1 MGRTVGESSPAWP
14 APVRSTPGAPNVLY
28 IVLDDTGY
36 GQFGCYGSPINTPN
50 LDRLAQNGLRY
61 TNMHTVVGV
70 RRALQ
75 YASGRSVGGE
85 WAETESLSHHRSVF
99 PTRQADIAGR
109 PQLIRGNTQLLFDG
123 MRVSESVDALE
134 SAVIEWHHVV
144 LDGLD
149 QPEALQLSQFLRIL
163 LREVVCLVCSRSRT
177 SPTR

>member
-1 MGRTVGESSPAWP
+1 VA
-14 APVRSTPGAPNVLY
+14 
-28 IVLDDTGY
+28 
-36 GQFGCYGSPINTPN
+36 
-50 LDRLAQNGLRY
+50 DRLAANGLKLNRF
-61 TNMHTVVGV
+61 HTT
-70 RRALQ
+70 ALC
-75 YASGRSVGGE
+75 S
-85 WAETESLSHHRSVF
+85 